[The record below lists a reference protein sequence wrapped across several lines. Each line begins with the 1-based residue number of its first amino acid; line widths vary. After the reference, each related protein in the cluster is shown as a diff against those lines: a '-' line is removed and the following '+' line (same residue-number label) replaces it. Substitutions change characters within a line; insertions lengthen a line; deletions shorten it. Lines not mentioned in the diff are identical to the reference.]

1 MTDPKPQTP
10 EQVAVEVIAE
20 ATSVP
25 ASAKAKAKAQSKA
38 PAKARAVSTKKAATP
53 AAQVAVTPAVVEA
66 APVAP
71 AASAKAKAAKKATP
85 VKAKKVAVKKPKL
98 VRDSFT
104 FPEDEYAILA
114 TLKQQVL
121 SAGREVKKGELLR
134 AGLAVLA
141 NMSPEVLLQA
151 LDGVT
156 KLKPGRPAK

>member
-1 MTDPKPQTP
+1 MTDPKPQPP
-10 EQVAVEVIAE
+10 EQVAVEVTPVA
-20 ATSVP
+20 
-25 ASAKAKAKAQSKA
+25 ASPKAKAKA
-38 PAKARAVSTKKAATP
+38 PAKARTVSAKKVAAPAVQAA
-53 AAQVAVTPAVVEA
+53 VAPPVVEA
-66 APVAP
+66 APVA
-71 AASAKAKAAKKATP
+71 AAAPAKAKAAKKATP

-141 NMSPEVLLQA
+141 NMPPEVLLLA
-151 LDGVT
+151 LDGVA